1 VIREVQTRGLAGPA
15 AACSTAAFL
24 ARGLGADLVVLRADV
39 RAALPLDP
47 DADTPVLHPRRSNT
61 TGDLDGPRVGDG
73 LDPRRLRLAG
83 PAPGPPRGPRRD
95 PGRRGPGR
103 RGPGRRGRDRAHV
116 LVLAAADPDQT
127 GALAFGGRTDTP
139 APSPKP
145 SWTPTAPPRPADP
158 HTGPKI
164 RHDHPPTSAADK
176 GSRSWWARPPTPTP
190 RSPAGTASSC
200 PSPPPRTPCAHLT
213 ARPGSGPRP
222 PRPGTRSPP
231 PGPDTQPATP

>member
-73 LDPRRLRLAG
+73 LDPRRLRLLGRHLAHHV
-83 PAPGPPRGPRRD
+83 D
-95 PGRRGPGR
+95 PDGILADGILADG
-103 RGPGRRGRDRAHV
+103 
-116 LVLAAADPDQT
+116 VLADGVLADEVET
-127 GALAFGGRTDTP
+127 VRT
-139 APSPKP
+139 SS
-145 SWTPTAPPRPADP
+145 SWL
-158 HTGPKI
+158 
-164 RHDHPPTSAADK
+164 
-176 GSRSWWARPPTPTP
+176 PPTPTRP
-190 RSPAGTASSC
+190 G
-200 PSPPPRTPCAHLT
+200 PSPSVDAPTPRRPAPNPPGHPLRHHDPRTPT
-213 ARPGSGPRP
+213 PGR
-222 PRPGTRSPP
+222 RSATP